1 MKKSLIALAVAA
13 ALPVAA
19 QADVTLSGSVSAEYT
34 LGSNMAPAIDTSFG
48 ASSSEVLSN
57 GMTATA
63 SFDVLGDD
71 AQGTI
76 SLAGDF
82 GTLKGGSA
90 AAADDASDADETSE
104 NIKGISFAGTFA
116 GIAVD
121 AATGTWNHDSD
132 EGTSATAVQ
141 EYTTYGASYDF
152 NGLTV
157 SARSKTKTTGTAAT
171 NEISAAYALGDLT
184 LSVKNTDTTDSVVK
198 AAYSATMGD
207 LAVALEADSGS
218 AWEVVATYTLGD
230 ISVTAKDSNSIG
242 STEISAAYAS
252 GALSVAI
259 AADNE
264 VTVGYDLGNA
274 DLSLVTNSTDTK
286 VKYSVAF

>member
-1 MKKSLIALAVAA
+1 MKTSLIALAVAA

-34 LGSNMAPAIDTSFG
+34 LGSNMEPAIDTSFG

-63 SFDVLGDD
+63 SFDVLGGD

-121 AATGTWNHDSD
+121 AATGTWDHDSD
-132 EGTSATAVQ
+132 DAANDRQ